1 MDSVSLPQ
9 WGKVSAKPTDEVFFI
24 LTEYVGVQV
33 TPHPPLTRS
42 PCLAA
47 ARSRSGSDSPPDCH
61 SLPERRFATRRRRLS
76 L

>member
-76 L
+76 S